1 MTKVLTI
8 LDTLLSSPRHFR
20 GDKTGFLSNTFVV
33 FLERIES
40 QD

>member
-1 MTKVLTI
+1 MTQVSTI
-8 LDTLLSSPRHFR
+8 PVTLSSSPRHFR
-20 GDKTGFLSNTFVV
+20 GDKIAFLSNTFV